1 MKLIVYESYSIES
14 YSIEVYVMCQVK
26 YILERLVDPFLNLA
40 RCFCKAGIKSETA
53 VKKDSIPTN

>member
-1 MKLIVYESYSIES
+1 MTH
-14 YSIEVYVMCQVK
+14 IEVYILCQIK
-26 YILERLVDPFLNLA
+26 YILERLVDPSLNLA